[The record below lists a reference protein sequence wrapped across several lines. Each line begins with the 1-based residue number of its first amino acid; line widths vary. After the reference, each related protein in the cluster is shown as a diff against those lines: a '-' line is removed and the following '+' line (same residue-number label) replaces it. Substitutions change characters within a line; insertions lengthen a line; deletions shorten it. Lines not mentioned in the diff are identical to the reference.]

1 MCENGPNDWLAGGI
15 CRVIIAFRTVLALL
29 ATAVL
34 AAAPAFAADLQPH
47 TASYKVK
54 ISIVSGRLDT
64 ELRATADGYVAHHVI
79 KPVGLSRL
87 LTNGT
92 MDVTSEFGTDDDGVR
107 PVVYHAVDTIRDDP
121 EERIHFDWSAAR
133 LTGTVGEQDIA
144 LDLDGDTYDNVS
156 IQYELMHDLLNGGP
170 EDTYVIFDADEMRV
184 ANVANAGTKTVRT
197 KAGSFEVVGVRH
209 QKAGSS
215 RITTLWCAADL
226 GYLPVIIEQHRK
238 GKLNFRATL
247 TSYTPT

>member
-1 MCENGPNDWLAGGI
+1 MTTAIRTALVLLVMAALAG
-15 CRVIIAFRTVLALL
+15 V
-29 ATAVL
+29 
-34 AAAPAFAADLQPH
+34 PAFAVDLQPH
-47 TASYKVK
+47 KARYKVR

-64 ELRATADGYVAHHVI
+64 ELRSTENGYVARHVI
-79 KPVGLSRL
+79 RPVGISRV

-92 MDVTSEFGTDDDGVR
+92 IDVTSEFNIAGDGVL
-107 PVVYHAVDTIRDDP
+107 PVAYHAVDTIRDDP
-121 EERIHFDWSAAR
+121 EERIRFDWNAAR
-133 LTGTVGEQDIA
+133 LTGTVGDQAIA

-170 EDTYVIFDADEMRV
+170 DETYVIFDADEMRV
-184 ANVANAGTKTVRT
+184 ANVVNAGTKTVRT

-215 RITTLWCAADL
+215 RVTTLWCAADL
-226 GYLPVIIEQHRK
+226 DYLPVIIEQHRK